1 MADQSAALAAAEASL
16 ERLRA
21 ELAAMD
27 EGPIE
32 MLRRGEL
39 APPPPDVLETTP
51 DLHWRIRLLIVRMEF
66 EARGG
71 DWEEWLDEMTFRE
84 DSSSEDY

>member
-1 MADQSAALAAAEASL
+1 MSLIVGGGSGEL
-16 ERLRA
+16 ERL
-21 ELAAMD
+21 L
-27 EGPIE
+27 IYF
-32 MLRRGEL
+32 RGEL

-71 DWEEWLDEMTFRE
+71 DWEGWLDEMTFRE

>member
-1 MADQSAALAAAEASL
+1 
-16 ERLRA
+16 
-21 ELAAMD
+21 
-27 EGPIE
+27 

-39 APPPPDVLETTP
+39 APPPPDVLEATP

-71 DWEEWLDEMTFRE
+71 DWEGWLDEMTFRE